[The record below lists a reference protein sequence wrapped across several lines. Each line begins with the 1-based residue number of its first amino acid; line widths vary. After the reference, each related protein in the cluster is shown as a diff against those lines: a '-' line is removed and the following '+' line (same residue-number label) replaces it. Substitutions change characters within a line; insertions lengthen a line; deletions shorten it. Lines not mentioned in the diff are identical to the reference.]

1 MSDFEVI
8 HPGSVFGKKLK
19 FTENKFSG
27 YICLQD
33 NTIWIS
39 AIMSVKPG
47 KGNLTRLFN
56 RILKLGYEIKVPQP
70 FPKMEEIVKAK
81 GFIKTTE
88 YFEQAGEDI
97 DVWVKECKH
106 E

>member
-1 MSDFEVI
+1 MHDFEVI
-8 HPGSVFGKKLK
+8 HPGSVFGTKLK
-19 FTENKFSG
+19 FTEDKFSG

-33 NTIWIS
+33 KTIWIS

-97 DVWVKECKH
+97 DVWVKH
-106 E
+106 A

>member
-1 MSDFEVI
+1 MILI
-8 HPGSVFGKKLK
+8 HPGSVFGTKLK
-19 FTENKFSG
+19 FTEDKFSG

-33 NTIWIS
+33 KTIWIS

-70 FPKMEEIVKAK
+70 FPKMEEIVKSK
-81 GFIKTTE
+81 GFIKTRE
-88 YFEQAGEDI
+88 HWEELGEDI
-97 DVWVKECKH
+97 DVWCKH
-106 E
+106 A